1 MIPVLTA
8 ALMQEADRKTQEE
21 TGIPQC
27 VLMERAALAAYDV
40 ITKLKGYEG
49 ASYLIVCGPG
59 NNGGDGVALARI
71 LCERDLIPD
80 IVLLG
85 DENKRSEGLK
95 QQLELIK
102 KIYPEVKINS
112 RIPDEVYDIVVD
124 AIFGI
129 SLNRKI
135 EGVFAEA
142 VEYINRGHMLG
153 AYVVALD
160 VASGIDAS
168 TGQIQKDLTVM
179 ADRTVAFASFKVG
192 HLLFPGALYSGEV
205 TLKDIGIPSS
215 HLEEGADIHIYHD
228 GEISLPARS
237 PYTNKGSYGKILIIA
252 GSKGMAGAAILC
264 AEAAM
269 RSGSGMVRIYTD
281 ESNRQIVQT
290 ALPEAI
296 VSTYDVNMD
305 EEALKKAIDWCD
317 AIAIGPGL
325 SDSDSAREIL
335 KYVIKNADVPSVMDA
350 DALNILSSDV
360 DMLAEAVSDVII
372 TPHLGEMARL
382 TGISVEEISAHLI
395 STARDFSKSYGVI
408 TVLKDARTVIASPK
422 GQVVIN
428 TNGNNGMATAGSGD
442 VLTGMI
448 ASIRGRED
456 SSFTA
461 ASLGCALHGRAG
473 DEACAALGAD
483 HMLAGDIIKYIR

>member
-8 ALMQEADRKTQEE
+8 ASMQEADRKTREE

-40 ITKLKGYEG
+40 ITKIKGYEG
-49 ASYLIVCGPG
+49 ASYLIICGPG
-59 NNGGDGVALARI
+59 NNGGDGAALARI
-71 LCERDLIPD
+71 LCERDMIPD
-80 IVLLG
+80 VVLLG
-85 DENKRSEGLK
+85 EENRRSEGLK
-95 QQLELIK
+95 QQLELLK
-102 KIYPEVKINS
+102 KIYPEVKIS
-112 RIPDEVYDIVVD
+112 GRIPDEVYDIVVD

-135 EGVFAEA
+135 EGIFAEA
-142 VEYINRGHMLG
+142 VCYINRAHMLG
-153 AYVVALD
+153 ACVVALD

-296 VSTYDVNMD
+296 VSTYDGDMD

-325 SDSDSAREIL
+325 SDSQSARAIL
-335 KYVIKNADVPSVMDA
+335 KYVMRNASISYLRTLICWRKLCPTLLLPRILVRWR
-350 DALNILSSDV
+350 AL
-360 DMLAEAVSDVII
+360 
-372 TPHLGEMARL
+372 R
-382 TGISVEEISAHLI
+382 
-395 STARDFSKSYGVI
+395 
-408 TVLKDARTVIASPK
+408 ASP
-422 GQVVIN
+422 
-428 TNGNNGMATAGSGD
+428 
-442 VLTGMI
+442 
-448 ASIRGRED
+448 
-456 SSFTA
+456 
-461 ASLGCALHGRAG
+461 
-473 DEACAALGAD
+473 
-483 HMLAGDIIKYIR
+483 